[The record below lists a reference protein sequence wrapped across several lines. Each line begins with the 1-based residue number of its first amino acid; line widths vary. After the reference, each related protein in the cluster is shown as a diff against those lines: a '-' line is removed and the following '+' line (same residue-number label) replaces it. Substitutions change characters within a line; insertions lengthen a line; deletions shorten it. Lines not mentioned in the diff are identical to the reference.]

1 MNWRTGRTQ
10 FATECVAITVFAM
23 VRFGV
28 RVRCGAHVLEVRFRQ
43 RWLVCRQSVVCAAT
57 AAEENKC
64 DERRENG

>member
-1 MNWRTGRTQ
+1 ME
-10 FATECVAITVFAM
+10 FATERVAIAVIAM

-28 RVRCGAHVLEVRFRQ
+28 RVRCGAHVLEIRFRQ
-43 RWLVCRQSVVCAAT
+43 RRLVCRQSVVRGAT